1 MALMLL
7 VLRLIRGDDVLEESR
22 LGILGG
28 DEGEAAVG
36 EAADL
41 KDEEAVLF
49 EIDDSLARALSGG
62 LELIGDEV
70 DAVGDVVAGVI
81 PWVIRGVLSI
91 SFIPVRPITPL
102 ASSLLTSLALALKL
116 SMNFPVYGDS
126 PFSPIT
132 PNSEIDPV
140 ELPLF
145 EVTEAVLA
153 S

>member
-1 MALMLL
+1 MLL

-22 LGILGG
+22 FGILGG

-62 LELIGDEV
+62 LELIGEEV

-81 PWVIRGVLSI
+81 PCVIRGVVSI
-91 SFIPVRPITPL
+91 SFIPVRPIIPL
-102 ASSLLTSLALALKL
+102 ASSLLTSLALVLKL
-116 SMNFPVYGDS
+116 STNFPVYGDS

-132 PNSEIDPV
+132 PNSDIDPV

>member
-62 LELIGDEV
+62 LELTGEEV
-70 DAVGDVVAGVI
+70 VAVGDI
-81 PWVIRGVLSI
+81 
-91 SFIPVRPITPL
+91 
-102 ASSLLTSLALALKL
+102 
-116 SMNFPVYGDS
+116 
-126 PFSPIT
+126 
-132 PNSEIDPV
+132 
-140 ELPLF
+140 
-145 EVTEAVLA
+145 
-153 S
+153 